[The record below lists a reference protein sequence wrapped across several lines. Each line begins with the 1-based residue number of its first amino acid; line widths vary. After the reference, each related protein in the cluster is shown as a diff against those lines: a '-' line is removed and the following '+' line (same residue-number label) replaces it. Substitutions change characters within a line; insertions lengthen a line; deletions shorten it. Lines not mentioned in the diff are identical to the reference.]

1 MQSFPQ
7 NKTKQNKQTN
17 KQTTTTKVLWPS
29 YQEQPSVSRVAIVQK
44 QRGSLGAEP
53 FLECKGRGMAVFAEF
68 AWKGKGLSEKKGIYN
83 ITAQIGVLKKERG
96 GREKKKKKLG
106 KEKKD
111 EFR

>member
-1 MQSFPQ
+1 M
-7 NKTKQNKQTN
+7 KG
-17 KQTTTTKVLWPS
+17 
-29 YQEQPSVSRVAIVQK
+29 E
-44 QRGSLGAEP
+44 GSL
-53 FLECKGRGMAVFAEF
+53 R
-68 AWKGKGLSEKKGIYN
+68 KKGIYN